1 MKLRHVLHRSCAVTV
16 ALYSML
22 PAQTL
27 PPTNSLR
34 GPAVPRF
41 SDLVAWDPL
50 TDTPTAKRVRRD
62 VFDGP
67 TATVD

>member
-1 MKLRHVLHRSCAVTV
+1 
-16 ALYSML
+16 ML

-27 PPTNSLR
+27 PPTNPLR

-41 SDLVAWDPL
+41 SDVVAWDPL
-50 TDTPTAKRVRRD
+50 TVTPSAEGVRRD
-62 VFDGP
+62 VFDSP

>member
-1 MKLRHVLHRSCAVTV
+1 
-16 ALYSML
+16 ML

-27 PPTNSLR
+27 PPTNPLR